1 MNKFERVYLDMER
14 KIKSGEF
21 PIGELIPSEHVLA
34 THYGVSRE
42 TIRKAQRILLEN
54 GFLQKK
60 QGRGSVVID
69 YNRMTIPISG
79 LVSYKELLE
88 DQGIQS
94 ETQIYLND
102 IEDCPDFLKDR
113 FDIDPNE
120 KFIHLIRTRSIKGEV
135 MIVDEDYIRCK
146 YVPSIP
152 HSKALTSIYQ
162 YIEDDLGIEIAY
174 ANKQGV
180 AEKAN
185 DLALKLMKLSPL
197 DYVITV
203 KSEVFLEDTSFFQY
217 TITYNRLE
225 KFSFSEFARRRP
237 KVGK

>member
-1 MNKFERVYLDMER
+1 MNKFERVYLDMEH
-14 KIKSGEF
+14 KIKTGEF
-21 PIGELIPSEHVLA
+21 PIGELIPSEHILA

-42 TIRKAQRILLEN
+42 TVRKAQRILLEN

-69 YNRMTIPISG
+69 HNRMTIPISG
-79 LVSYKELLE
+79 LVSYKELQE
-88 DQGIQS
+88 EQGIQS
-94 ETQIYLND
+94 ETGIYLND
-102 IEDCPDFLKDR
+102 IEECPEFLEGKY
-113 FDIDPNE
+113 DIEPGE
-120 KFIHLIRTRSIKGEV
+120 KFIHLIRTRSIQGEV

-146 YVPSIP
+146 FVPNIP
-152 HSKALTSIYQ
+152 HSKALQSIYA
-162 YIEDDLGIEIAY
+162 YFENDLGLEIAY

-180 AEKAN
+180 AEKAHSI
-185 DLALKLMKLSPL
+185 ALDLMKLSPL
-197 DYVITV
+197 DYIITV

-217 TITYNRLE
+217 TITYNRLD